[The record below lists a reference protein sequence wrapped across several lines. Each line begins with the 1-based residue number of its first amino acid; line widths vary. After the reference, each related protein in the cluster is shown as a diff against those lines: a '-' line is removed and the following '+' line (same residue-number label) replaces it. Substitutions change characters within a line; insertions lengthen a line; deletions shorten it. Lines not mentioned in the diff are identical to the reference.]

1 MWQMTFHSREEEST
15 KGCLGTRS
23 KYLIWGLRIRCICQI
38 VLWQWHRSSSKSV
51 MRLCSSSSSSGILAM
66 ATTLLLSSQ
75 IGGRYHFR
83 HLCSSILSL
92 SSFRSPFISVLS
104 CYLDCQGGKWRD
116 NYLDCCQNSRAEE
129 VMEVR
134 VRFGGASIRRSY
146 FFRYLRLL
154 LLLEYNSFTL
164 LKVLAFRQIIEI
176 IILRSLLCL
185 LMSAAAAK
193 SAHYCARKVC
203 HKTNFFLAGRSIIRK
218 TLFAKEELQIEYPP
232 PLLFLLSYFP
242 HYYISRATAC
252 LTVSRPKYDALLQQ
266 YILIIFSWS
275 CCVHCASIMHSTN
288 HRFVPQLDSSLKLS
302 L

>member
-1 MWQMTFHSREEEST
+1 
-15 KGCLGTRS
+15 
-23 KYLIWGLRIRCICQI
+23 
-38 VLWQWHRSSSKSV
+38 
-51 MRLCSSSSSSGILAM
+51 MRLCSSSSSGILAM

-104 CYLDCQGGKWRD
+104 CCYCYLDCQGGKWRD

-154 LLLEYNSFTL
+154 LLEYNSFTLL

-185 LMSAAAAK
+185 LVSAAAAAK

-203 HKTNFFLAGRSIIRK
+203 HKTNFF
-218 TLFAKEELQIEYPP
+218 F
-232 PLLFLLSYFP
+232 
-242 HYYISRATAC
+242 
-252 LTVSRPKYDALLQQ
+252 
-266 YILIIFSWS
+266 
-275 CCVHCASIMHSTN
+275 
-288 HRFVPQLDSSLKLS
+288 
-302 L
+302 